1 MSTLRSSAT
10 SRFWKLF
17 EQLPQQV
24 QTLAIRKYELFKRDP
39 YHPSLGFQAKGNVWT
54 VDIGRS
60 YRAIAFRTENQFWWF
75 WIGSHE
81 DYNNVLNRVK

>member
-1 MSTLRSSAT
+1 VTPLRSST
-10 SRFWKLF
+10 TPRFWKLF
-17 EQLPQQV
+17 AGLPEQAQD
-24 QTLAIRKYELFKRDP
+24 LAAEKYKLFKRDP
-39 YHPSLGFQAKGNVWT
+39 YHPSLGFQAKGKVWT

-60 YRAIAFRTENQFWWF
+60 YRAIAFRTENHLWWF